1 MLTAGLGPELTAA
14 VDVAFKVRVF
24 AELMPNAES
33 ATMKYVGIV
42 AVCVTWM
49 TLFPA
54 GTVPQV
60 TATMGPGLTH
70 FNVGV
75 VVTVGKFGVLLVPTT
90 LQLAGFLADVSVF
103 EL

>member
-1 MLTAGLGPELTAA
+1 
-14 VDVAFKVRVF
+14 
-24 AELMPNAES
+24 
-33 ATMKYVGIV
+33 
-42 AVCVTWM
+42 
-49 TLFPA
+49 
-54 GTVPQV
+54 
-60 TATMGPGLTH
+60 MGPGLTH